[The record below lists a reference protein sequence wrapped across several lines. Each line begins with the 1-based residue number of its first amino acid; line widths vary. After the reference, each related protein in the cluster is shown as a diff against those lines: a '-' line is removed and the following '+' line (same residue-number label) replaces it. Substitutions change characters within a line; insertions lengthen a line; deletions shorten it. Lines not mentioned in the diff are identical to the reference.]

1 MAKPKSKEKQLKR
14 LYNQLKKH
22 ELMKNFRVQETSSKK
37 VPTRKTRIEK
47 AIQTLENTKK

>member
-22 ELMKNFRVQETSSKK
+22 DKMKDFRIQETSSKK
-37 VPTRKTRIEK
+37 VLTRKTRIER
-47 AIQTLENTKK
+47 AIQTLENAKK